1 MMAEYK
7 SQAMRDLAAKR
18 QAGISQAEKAVKA
31 ALTEFARIK
40 ETVEILDGT
49 RGDNRA
55 VTQSDLAELAK
66 VGMNAPVSGATISE
80 LRADVQ
86 RLYDAIHK
94 IANLYPSQKKGY
106 RRLTSRDT
114 GRN

>member
-1 MMAEYK
+1 MTEFK
-7 SQAMRDLAAKR
+7 SQAMRDIAAKR

-31 ALTEFARIK
+31 ALTDFARIK
-40 ETVEILDGT
+40 ESVEILEGA

-55 VTQSDLAELAK
+55 VTQSDLASLAK
-66 VGMNAPVSGATISE
+66 VGMQSPATGASIAE

-106 RRLTSRDT
+106 RRLFGKD
-114 GRN
+114 NK

>member
-1 MMAEYK
+1 MTEFK

-18 QAGISQAEKAVKA
+18 QAGVSQAEKAVKA

-40 ETVEILDGT
+40 ETVEILDGK

-66 VGMNAPVSGATISE
+66 VGMQSPTSGATIAE
-80 LRADVQ
+80 LRADVK
-86 RLYDAIHK
+86 RLYDMLHK
-94 IANLYPSQKKGY
+94 IANLYPSQKQGY
-106 RRLTSRDT
+106 KRLFDKDKK
-114 GRN
+114 

>member
-1 MMAEYK
+1 MAEFK
-7 SQAMRDLAAKR
+7 SQAMRDIAARR

-31 ALTEFARIK
+31 ALTDFARIK
-40 ETVEILDGT
+40 ESVEILDGA
-49 RGDNRA
+49 RGADRA

-66 VGMNAPVSGATISE
+66 VGMQSPATGASIAE

-106 RRLTSRDT
+106 RKLYERVDK
-114 GRN
+114 GDK

>member
-1 MMAEYK
+1 MTEFK
-7 SQAMRDLAAKR
+7 SQAMRDIAARR
-18 QAGISQAEKAVKA
+18 QAGQSQAEKAVKA
-31 ALTEFARIK
+31 ALTDLARIK

-66 VGMNAPVSGATISE
+66 VGMQSPTSGATIAE

-94 IANLYPSQKKGY
+94 IANLYPSQKRGY
-106 RRLTSRDT
+106 RRLFGKNRD
-114 GRN
+114 